1 MEKDANEETQ
11 KASPGLQ
18 SGVRTGGR
26 SRATARGGSA
36 PKERRAESSR
46 EQQGKLAQLQDS

>member
-1 MEKDANEETQ
+1 MEKDTNEETQ

-26 SRATARGGSA
+26 SRATARGGAA
-36 PKERRAESSR
+36 PEERRAESSR